1 VILLSLAVGTTSKR
15 IPVFIRDSNSPNGG
29 GLTGLV
35 FNSAGLTWTVYRE
48 DDGNAGGT
56 AVTLATATL
65 GTWATGG
72 FVEKDSTNLP
82 GWYELGV
89 PNAALVSGSAW
100 LRMQLANAAGMV
112 VTDFVVELVVSGSSY
127 SNSIALG
134 VLAHVGPTST
144 ANEVASVALGALA
157 HTGPAAVLAAP
168 GAVELDVDAG
178 SSLVAGQMDNQFIAL
193 HVDVAVTPSIQVG
206 AGDAI
211 ALGVDAH
218 TGIVEQETY
227 GATRRGKS
235 AVVVTAKSTGKSTV
249 R

>member
-1 VILLSLAVGTTSKR
+1 VPSSLDIGARQSSGLALGTRQPSGT
-15 IPVFIRDSNSPNGG
+15 VEDSITCG
-29 GLTGLV
+29 V
-35 FNSAGLTWTVYRE
+35 SAGVSF
-48 DDGNAGGT
+48 T
-56 AVTLATATL
+56 ALATAAAAITL
-65 GTWATGG
+65 A
-72 FVEKDSTNLP
+72 VSTD
-82 GWYELGV
+82 E
-89 PNAALVSGSAW
+89 AFTT
-100 LRMQLANAAGMV
+100 RV
-112 VTDFVVELVVSGSSY
+112 V
-127 SNSIALG
+127 
-134 VLAHVGPTST
+134 
-144 ANEVASVALGALA
+144 
-157 HTGPAAVLAAP
+157 AP

-178 SSLVAGQMDNQFIAL
+178 SSLVAGRMDNQFIAL